1 MKSDDL
7 WQSITAGLPKT
18 PSPTEAIP
26 LPEIL
31 RVMEYAL
38 DDRVEKYD
46 LAIQLL
52 DTVSHMRTDPEFLN
66 FKAMVEMLAKKYV
79 RATETSE
86 QVLSYIKNSNTYFN
100 AGRAAYKA
108 NYLEKSLE
116 YFNKALELDPE
127 NVSIKLD
134 HAVTICTM
142 GDFDRAF
149 DLICAID
156 KTKYDWRNQKVVEFN
171 KGWHMIRKG
180 DFRKGVELLNIGRD
194 LKLLGTHSGRYDRP
208 EWDGKTKE
216 GKTILII
223 GEGGIGDE
231 VINARFVKT
240 LNDRGMSAIMSTVHG
255 NESMLSSVMNLK
267 VISNKDVPSNREWG
281 YWVPCMSLPYKLGI
295 DSSEIPNDP
304 YISAKPEY
312 IEKWS
317 KIIKSDKKLNIGVRW
332 MGNPLY
338 ELELARTV
346 PVEFFDE
353 LSNLDVQLF
362 SIQKDD
368 GAKNFRTPYNSIDIA
383 PDFENWDDTMGA
395 MMNMDLIIT
404 SCTSVAH
411 VAAALGKP
419 TWVVM
424 PLLPY
429 YTWADMKNESYWYK
443 TVSCYRQ
450 KVWKDWSAP
459 CEEVR
464 NDLVKLLETSSK

>member
-1 MKSDDL
+1 MKDL
-7 WQSITAGLPKT
+7 TIWNAITDGLPKT
-18 PSPTEAIP
+18 PSPPETIP

-31 RVMEYAL
+31 KVIQYCL
-38 DDRVEKYD
+38 DERVEKYNTAMD
-46 LAIQLL
+46 LL
-52 DTVSHMRTDPEFLN
+52 DAISHMRTDVEFLN
-66 FKAMVEMLAKKYV
+66 FKAMLEFDAKKYV
-79 RATETSE
+79 RSADTSE
-86 QVLSYIKNSNTYFN
+86 KILEHIKNSNTYFN

-108 NYLEKSLE
+108 NRIQTSLD

-127 NVSIKLD
+127 NVSVKLD

-142 GDFDRAF
+142 GKFDEAF

-156 KTKYDWRNQKVVEFN
+156 KSKYDHRNQIVVEFN

-180 DFRKGVELLNIGRD
+180 DFRKGVELLNLGRE
-194 LKLLGTHSGRYDRP
+194 LKLLGTHTGMYDRP
-208 EWDGKTKE
+208 EWDGTTHK

-240 LNDRGMSAIMSTVHG
+240 LNDRGMNAIMSTVHN
-255 NESMLSSVMNLK
+255 NESMLSSVKNLK
-267 VISNKDVPSNREWG
+267 VISHKDIKTNREWD
-281 YWVPCMSLPYKLGI
+281 YWVPCMSLPYILKL
-295 DSSEIPNDP
+295 DSNEIPNDP

-312 IEKWS
+312 VEKWS
-317 KIIKSDKKLNIGVRW
+317 KIIKSNKKLNIGVRW
-332 MGNPLY
+332 MGNQLY

-353 LSNLDVQLF
+353 LSKLDIQLF

-368 GAKNFRTPYNSIDIA
+368 GVKNFRIPHNTIDIA
-383 PDFENWDDTMGA
+383 PDLKNWDDTMGA
-395 MMNMDLIIT
+395 MMNLDLVIT

-419 TWVVM
+419 TWIVM

-429 YTWADMKNESYWYK
+429 YTWADMKKESYWYK

-450 KVWKDWSAP
+450 KAWQDWSAP

-464 NDLVKLLETSSK
+464 NDLVKLLESK

>member
-1 MKSDDL
+1 MKSDEL
-7 WQSITAGLPKT
+7 WQSISAGLPKT
-18 PSPTEAIP
+18 PSPKDVIP

-38 DDRVEKYD
+38 DDRVEKYE
-46 LAIQLL
+46 LAIQLV
-52 DTVSHMRTDPEFLN
+52 DSISHMRTDIEFLN
-66 FKAMVEMLAKKYV
+66 FKAMVEFLAKKYV

-86 QVLSYIKNSNTYFN
+86 QILQTTENCNTYFN

-108 NYLEKSLE
+108 NQIEKSLE
-116 YFNKALELDPE
+116 YFDKALSYEPE
-127 NVSIKLD
+127 NVSVMLD
-134 HAVTICTM
+134 RAVTICTM
-142 GDFDRAF
+142 GEFDRAF
-149 DLICAID
+149 DLICNID
-156 KTKYDWRNQKVVEFN
+156 KTKYDHRNQIVVEFN
-171 KGWHMIRKG
+171 KGWHYIRKG
-180 DFRKGVELLNIGRD
+180 DFKKGVELLNMGRE
-194 LKLLGTHSGRYDRP
+194 LKLLGTHTGRYDRP
-208 EWDGKTKE
+208 EWDGKTRE

-231 VINARFVKT
+231 VINARFAKT
-240 LNDRGMSAIMSTVHG
+240 IKERGMKAIMSTVHK
-255 NESMLSSVMNLK
+255 NQTMLESVPEIIK
-267 VISNKDVPSNREWG
+267 VIDVSEIKTNREWD

-295 DSSEIPNDP
+295 DANEIPNLP
-304 YISAKPEY
+304 YIGVGPKY
-312 IEKWS
+312 IDKWS
-317 KIIKSDKKLNIGVRW
+317 KIVKSDKKLNIGVRW

-338 ELELARTV
+338 ELELARTI

-353 LSNLDVQLF
+353 LSKLDVQLF

-368 GAKNFRTPYNSIDIA
+368 GIKNLRIPHNSIDIA
-383 PDFENWDDTMGA
+383 PDLKSWEDTMGA

-429 YTWADMKNESYWYK
+429 YTWADMKKESYWYK
-443 TVSCYRQ
+443 SVTCYRQ

-459 CEEVR
+459 CEEVK
-464 NDLVKLLETSSK
+464 NDLVKLLESK